1 MNSRAAALEGFV
13 HCRIVTK
20 QLQSERKGGILMK
33 RILMT
38 TAAAAIIAASSIVPA
53 AASAPKVCVPTEQIG
68 IQQTCRLPDWLCRLT
83 GWGCDQTGTPD
94 CGTSCPERPGQ
105 TPDAPDETPDTPG
118 TTPGQTPAPDAS
130 GSVSTLERRVA
141 ELVNEQRAA
150 YGLSALTLSQTLCA
164 GARLK
169 SQDMKSGGY
178 FSHESPTYGTPFE
191 MMQQLGIS
199 YRTAGENIAMG
210 YSTAEAV
217 VNAWMNSESHRANIL
232 NGTYT
237 QIGVGEA
244 GGYWTQ
250 WFIS

>member
-1 MNSRAAALEGFV
+1 
-13 HCRIVTK
+13 
-20 QLQSERKGGILMK
+20 MK

-38 TAAAAIIAASSIVPA
+38 TAAAAIIAAKCVVPA
-53 AASAPKVCVPTEQIG
+53 AAAAPTVCIPEKVICVE
-68 IQQTCRLPDWLCRLT
+68 QTCTLPEWLCRVT
-83 GWGCDQTGTPD
+83 GWNCDWTGTPD
-94 CGTSCPERPGQ
+94 CGTSCPEQPGQ
-105 TPDAPDETPDTPG
+105 TPDETPDAPDETPDTPDTKPG
-118 TTPGQTPAPDAS
+118 DTPTETPGQGETGTA
-130 GSVSTLERRVA
+130 STLERRVV

-150 YGLSALTLSQTLCA
+150 YGLSALTLSEQLCD

-169 SQDMKSGGY
+169 SQDMKNNDY
-178 FSHESPTYGTPFE
+178 FSHESPTYGTPFA

-217 VNAWMNSESHRANIL
+217 VNAWMNSEGHRANIL

-237 QIGVGEA
+237 QIGVGEVD
-244 GGYWTQ
+244 GYWAQ

>member
-1 MNSRAAALEGFV
+1 MNSRAAELEGFV
-13 HCRIVTK
+13 HCGMVTK
-20 QLQSERKGGILMK
+20 RLQSERKGGILMK

-53 AASAPKVCVPTEQIG
+53 AASAPKACVSTEQIG
-68 IQQTCRLPDWLCRLT
+68 VQQTCRLPDWLCRLT
-83 GWGCDQTGTPD
+83 GWGCDQTGTPG
-94 CGTSCPERPGQ
+94 CGTSCPEQPGQ
-105 TPDAPDETPDTPG
+105 TPDAPDETP
-118 TTPGQTPAPDAS
+118 GQTPAPDAS
-130 GSVSTLERRVA
+130 GTVSTLERRVV

-150 YGLSALTLSQTLCA
+150 YGLSALTLSETLCA

-169 SQDMKSGGY
+169 SQDMKSSGY

-191 MMQQLGIS
+191 MMQRLGIS

-210 YSTAEAV
+210 YSAAEAV
-217 VNAWMNSESHRANIL
+217 VSAWMNSESHRANIL

-237 QIGVGEA
+237 QIGVGEV

>member
-1 MNSRAAALEGFV
+1 MNSRAAELEGFV
-13 HCRIVTK
+13 HCTIVTK
-20 QLQSERKGGILMK
+20 RLQSERKGGILMK

-53 AASAPKVCVPTEQIG
+53 AASAPKACVSTEQIG
-68 IQQTCRLPDWLCRLT
+68 VQQTCRLPDWLCRLT
-83 GWGCDQTGTPD
+83 GWGCDQTGTPG
-94 CGTSCPERPGQ
+94 CGTSCPEQPGQ
-105 TPDAPDETPDTPG
+105 TPDAPDETP
-118 TTPGQTPAPDAS
+118 GQTPAPDAS
-130 GSVSTLERRVA
+130 GTVSTLERRVV

-150 YGLSALTLSQTLCA
+150 YGLSALTLSETLCA

-210 YSTAEAV
+210 YSPAEAV

-237 QIGVGEA
+237 QIGVGEV

>member
-1 MNSRAAALEGFV
+1 
-13 HCRIVTK
+13 
-20 QLQSERKGGILMK
+20 MK

-38 TAAAAIIAASSIVPA
+38 TAAAAIIAAKCVVPA
-53 AASAPKVCVPTEQIG
+53 AAAAPQACIPEKNICID
-68 IQQTCRLPDWLCRLT
+68 QTCKLPEWLCRVT
-83 GWGCDQTGTPD
+83 GWNCDWSGTPD
-94 CGTSCPERPGQ
+94 CGTSCPE
-105 TPDAPDETPDTPG
+105 TPDAPDQTPDTPDTNPGDTPTETPSEKPSQGETG
-118 TTPGQTPAPDAS
+118 TAT
-130 GSVSTLERRVA
+130 TLERRVV

-150 YGLSALTLSQTLCA
+150 YGLSALTLSEQLCD

-169 SQDMKSGGY
+169 SQDMKTSGY
-178 FSHESPTYGTPFE
+178 FSHESPTYGTPFA

-217 VNAWMNSESHRANIL
+217 VNAWMNSEGHRANIL

-237 QIGVGEA
+237 QIGVGEVD
-244 GGYWTQ
+244 GYWTQ